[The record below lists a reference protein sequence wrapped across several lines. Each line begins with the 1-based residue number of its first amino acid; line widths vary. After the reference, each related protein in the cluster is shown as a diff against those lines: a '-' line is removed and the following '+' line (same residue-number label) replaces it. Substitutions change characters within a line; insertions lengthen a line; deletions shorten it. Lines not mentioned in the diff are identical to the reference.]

1 MRKTTILL
9 ILLTAL
15 LTLCACGGDVSK
27 VNISIPEESDLYTT
41 KEIEDAI
48 DTAMDYFKKEF
59 DGCTLTE
66 IAYAGD
72 DRSNDYA
79 EWAQRIGGDEV
90 IVLIS
95 SFDVDASGG
104 DGSLNPNSTYT
115 KWMWILAR
123 EEGGKWQHVDHGY

>member
-104 DGSLNPNSTYT
+104 DGSLIPNSTYT